1 MLMQKSIAKLSEA
14 LRGGYPL
21 IYIVSW
27 EEDRV
32 ENSIKALMRT
42 MNLEGTFTVWTC
54 ADGFIGSQIDPH
66 QAHDPVNALERA
78 LKADQKGI
86 ILFKDLPDFFDNNPA
101 LIRKLRDIYYACK
114 NQGKYV
120 IILST
125 RFHLPEQLKKEVYLI
140 EFDLP
145 DETEIY
151 EYIVPLMKT
160 IPQKN
165 KLSEDYVKDLAV
177 ALKGLTINEVKHTI
191 TKVFS
196 SEIRPQEAMDKVF
209 QEKEQIVK
217 KEGFLEFVPPRFT
230 LAEIGGL
237 ENLKEWLDKRAHLF
251 SKKALE
257 ENLPVPKGI
266 LLMGISGCGKSLAVK
281 AISSLWKVPLFRLDM
296 NLVFSGAYGS
306 PESIFNKALK
316 QLEAMAPAVLWIDE
330 IEMGVAGYR
339 EGESTTSSHIF
350 AHFLTWMQE
359 KDQMVFVAA
368 TANRI
373 NLLPAEIIRKGRF
386 DQIFFLDLPN
396 DDERKE
402 IFSIHI
408 KKNGGDPSPYD
419 MGFLS
424 AATKGW
430 NGSEIEQAVIASR
443 VDAFFEKRPFTFDDV
458 IRNISKIVPL
468 SKTMEAQIKQIK
480 GWAFDRA
487 IPASAKVR
495 HQAKERDP
503 S

>member
-1 MLMQKSIAKLSEA
+1 M
-14 LRGGYPL
+14 RGGYPL
-21 IYIVSW
+21 IFIVSW

-32 ENSIKALMRT
+32 ENSLKALMRT
-42 MNLEGTFTVWTC
+42 MNIEGAFTVWTC
-54 ADGFIGSQIDPH
+54 ADGFIGSPIEGH
-66 QAHDPVNALERA
+66 QTHDPIYALDRA

-86 ILFKDLPDFFDNNPA
+86 FLFKDLPDFFENNPG
-101 LIRKLRDIYYACK
+101 LIRKLRDVYYASN

-125 RFHLPEQLKKEVYLI
+125 GYHLPEQLKKEVYLV

-145 DETEIY
+145 DEHEIY
-151 EYIVPLMKT
+151 EFIVPLMKT
-160 IPQKN
+160 IPRKTHIP
-165 KLSEDYVKDLAV
+165 EDFLKDLSV
-177 ALKGLTINEVKHTI
+177 ALKGLTLNEVKHAI

-196 SEIRPQEAMDKVF
+196 VDIQPTEAMDKVF

-217 KEGFLEFVPPRFT
+217 KEGFLEFVPPRFA
-230 LAEIGGL
+230 LDEIGGL
-237 ENLKEWLDKRAHLF
+237 ENLKEWLVKRAHLF

-257 ENLPVPKGI
+257 EKLPVPKGI
-266 LLMGISGCGKSLAVK
+266 LLMGVSGCGKSLAVK
-281 AISSLWKVPLFRLDM
+281 SISALWKVPLFRMDM
-296 NLVFSGAYGS
+296 NLVFSGLYGS
-306 PESIFNKALK
+306 PESIFHKALK

-359 KDQMVFVAA
+359 KCQMVFVGA

-396 DDERKE
+396 DEERKE

-408 KKNGGDPSPYD
+408 KKNGGDPSEFDPAL
-419 MGFLS
+419 LS

-430 NGSEIEQAVIASR
+430 NGSEIEQAVIGAR
-443 VDAFFEKRPFTFDDV
+443 VDAFYEKRPFALNDV
-458 IRNISKIVPL
+458 VRNIAKIVPL
-468 SKTMEAQIKQIK
+468 SKTMETQIKEIK
-480 GWAFDRA
+480 SWAFDRA
-487 IPASAKVR
+487 IPASSKIR
-495 HQAKERDP
+495 R
-503 S
+503 

>member
-1 MLMQKSIAKLSEA
+1 MLIHKNLEKLSEA
-14 LRGGYPL
+14 IRGGYPL

-32 ENSIKALMRT
+32 ENSLKALMRN
-42 MNLEGTFTVWTC
+42 MNVEGHFTVWTC
-54 ADGFIGSQIDPH
+54 ADGFIGSPKEAH
-66 QAHDPVNALERA
+66 QAHDPVYALERA
-78 LKADQKGI
+78 LKAEQKGI
-86 ILFKDLPDFFDNNPA
+86 FLFKDLPDFFENNPG
-101 LIRKLRDIYYACK
+101 LIRKLRDVYYASK

-125 RFHLPEQLKKEVYLI
+125 RYHLPEQLKKEVYLI

-145 DETEIY
+145 DELEIY
-151 EYIVPLMKT
+151 EFIVPLMKT
-160 IPQKN
+160 VVQK
-165 KLSEDYVKDLAV
+165 KHISEDYIKDLSV

-191 TKVFS
+191 TKIFS
-196 SEIRPQEAMDKVF
+196 ADIPPQEAMDKVF

-217 KEGFLEFVPPRFT
+217 KEGFLEFVPPRFS
-230 LAEIGGL
+230 LDEIGGL
-237 ENLKEWLDKRAHLF
+237 GNLKEWLVKRAHLF
-251 SKKALE
+251 SKKAFE

-266 LLMGISGCGKSLAVK
+266 LLMGVSGCGKSLAVK
-281 AISSLWKVPLFRLDM
+281 AISSLWKVPLFRMDM
-296 NLVFSGAYGS
+296 NLVFSGLYGS
-306 PESIFNKALK
+306 PESIFHKALK

-359 KDQMVFVAA
+359 KNQMVFVGA

-396 DDERKE
+396 DEERKE

-408 KKNGGDPSPYD
+408 KKNGGDPSQFD
-419 MGFLS
+419 MVFLS
-424 AATKGW
+424 VATKGW
-430 NGSEIEQAVIASR
+430 NGSEIEQAVIGAR
-443 VDAFFEKRPFTFDDV
+443 VDAFFEKRPFTPEDIV
-458 IRNISKIVPL
+458 RNITNMIPL
-468 SKTMEAQIKQIK
+468 SKTMETQIKQIK
-480 GWAFDRA
+480 SWAFDRA
-487 IPASAKVR
+487 VPASGKIR
-495 HQAKERDP
+495 H
-503 S
+503 